1 MHSAEIKK
9 LCRYNFNNVISNATK
24 SNTALYQKNVWRVA
38 NCLSEYMSNTLIDV
52 LTFLKFEHFHAT
64 NKLKCLSN
72 FSSKITNL
80 TLENDHVCSIQT
92 TEHNYCLT
100 NLLDRISKYSSVSCR
115 ICICT
120 FFFEHNTKEWGR
132 ITVNCK

>member
-1 MHSAEIKK
+1 MWIYS
-9 LCRYNFNNVISNATK
+9 TK
-24 SNTALYQKNVWRVA
+24 MSIICTSTILPNITFIWKYWSKDRDWIFPSGSYIGNTIL
-38 NCLSEYMSNTLIDV
+38 DF

-64 NKLKCLSN
+64 NKLICLSN

-100 NLLDRISKYSSVSCR
+100 NLHDRISKYSSVSCR

-132 ITVNCK
+132 IIVNCK